1 MTLRSIL
8 ILSAAALVITGGT
21 SCTQEYTCHCS
32 IKYSGQ
38 PGLPDS
44 TVQNYSIRDKKAN
57 AKSLCEDRSK
67 HTEANGIKTDE
78 DCSLF

>member
-8 ILSAAALVITGGT
+8 MFSAAALVITAGT

-44 TVQNYSIRDKKAN
+44 TSRNYSIRDKKAN
-57 AKSLCEDRSK
+57 AKSLCESHST
-67 HTEANGIKTDE
+67 HTEVNGVKTDE
-78 DCSLF
+78 DCTLF

>member
-8 ILSAAALVITGGT
+8 MFSVAALVITGGA

-44 TVQNYSIRDKKAN
+44 TAQNYSIRDKKSN
-57 AKSLCEDRSK
+57 AKSLCEGRST
-67 HTEANGIKTDE
+67 HTQANGIKTDE